1 METVKLSKDELVK
14 LIGLKKA
21 KKTYPDMFKD
31 EEAMHII
38 EEGQISDLLSIAT
51 GDDAPAAKYD
61 GKCLKLS
68 NEYHWSI
75 IKRNTIGKQWSVFLI
90 PIKREYSKKN
100 PLNKLRTA
108 ANFGRLKKAAARKRR
123 GRPRKTE
130 KTND

>member
-31 EEAMHII
+31 EQAMHEITFENVGKMI
-38 EEGQISDLLSIAT
+38 EIST
-51 GDDAPAAKYD
+51 EETAPAAKYAA
-61 GKCLKLS
+61 KSFVLS
-68 NEYHWSI
+68 TDYHWSI
-75 IKRNTIGKQWSVFLI
+75 IKRVVNGSFNTYLV
-90 PIKREYSKKN
+90 PISKEYSRHN

-108 ANFGRLKKAAARKRR
+108 ANFGKVKKVAAKRK

-130 KTND
+130 E

>member
-1 METVKLSKDELVK
+1 METVKLSKDELVQ

-38 EEGQISDLLSIAT
+38 TDKEIPNLLTIT
-51 GDDAPAAKYD
+51 TEDETPAAKYAQ
-61 GKCLKLS
+61 KAFKLS
-68 NEYHWSI
+68 EKYHWSI
-75 IKRNTIGKQWSVFLI
+75 IKRVVDGKFSMFLI
-90 PIKREYSKKN
+90 PISKEYSKQN

-130 KTND
+130 E